1 MKIFGLKGHTG
12 STCWGTFCFCASYLF
27 IIVFI
32 CVDIFFFRCDF
43 GLKSSHDLGTLHLIS
58 LKRKI
63 QISAQSS
70 CHRTE
75 MPHWLAYS
83 YDWLINLV
91 SFHANFPISLLILR
105 CHRYVVHFNFCA
117 KPNESK
123 VWKEL
128 SSRMWE
134 RDDATAKET
143 YNKWNNN
150 NKSKSKWR
158 QFWAQVVELL
168 NHCRIWRRYVGK
180 PQLEC
185 NAQSDDEEAQITFG
199 NRKYLTEL
207 EHTIELISPVSNY
220 DFECI
225 FWEIKIAATTFIRNY
240 GWKFWRKKHTYDTIR
255 SVGWL

>member
-1 MKIFGLKGHTG
+1 MHGTHFNFYSQPEINLSKSVGNHFKFIVLLIAYFAVNAKRWRKKCRFVHNIPILLAIICSKVQFGNSMNICIATKMASIHRCSHLNGHTG
-12 STCWGTFCFCASYLF
+12 STCWNCSRFCASYLF

-32 CVDIFFFRCDF
+32 CIYIYMCVVRTVLVSWP
-43 GLKSSHDLGTLHLIS
+43 GHTTPYS

-83 YDWLINLV
+83 YNWLINLV

-128 SSRMWE
+128 SSQCE
-134 RDDATAKET
+134 KGTASTAKET
-143 YNKWNNN
+143 SERAN
-150 NKSKSKWR
+150 NKK
-158 QFWAQVVELL
+158 
-168 NHCRIWRRYVGK
+168 
-180 PQLEC
+180 
-185 NAQSDDEEAQITFG
+185 
-199 NRKYLTEL
+199 
-207 EHTIELISPVSNY
+207 
-220 DFECI
+220 
-225 FWEIKIAATTFIRNY
+225 
-240 GWKFWRKKHTYDTIR
+240 
-255 SVGWL
+255 